1 VAAGLMVHLITDLAE
16 GFDNLCAGTDGQPAH
31 TETSTISSA
40 TGLGMG
46 SLCFS
51 RL

>member
-1 VAAGLMVHLITDLAE
+1 LMIRFITELSE
-16 GFDNLCAGTDGQPAH
+16 SFDSVCTGTDGQAAH
-31 TETSTISSA
+31 TVTSTISSA
-40 TGLGMG
+40 TGPGIG